1 MVPLGERILGQHLIQ
16 AKGMRTSQGRHYEAI
31 ENWQTKQ
38 AGVRQLEQ
46 YLLQW

>member
-31 ENWQTKQ
+31 EKSQKKQ
-38 AGVRQLEQ
+38 AGVGQLGQ
-46 YLLQW
+46 STLQ